1 MPSLYLKN
9 KFKLRKRNNSVN
21 DSERRES
28 RLALSCSEKLSTLL
42 RGITSKD
49 QGDFYCLNI
58 VHSFG
63 TENKIKSHEKVCKK
77 KDFRGILMPLEKYN
91 ILEFNQYM
99 KLYKYHTIFMVALNI

>member
-9 KFKLRKRNNSVN
+9 KFKLWKRNNSVH

-42 RGITSKD
+42 RGITSKN

-91 ILEFNQYM
+91 ILEFN
-99 KLYKYHTIFMVALNI
+99 